1 MSEEKNN
8 VINIDGKEYQQQDLS
23 VEQIRLVN
31 KVAKYQKQSNDLK
44 DAFEDANILQ
54 QQYLQSLKT
63 SLSND
68 ETTKAMENSKAS

>member
-1 MSEEKNN
+1 METKSN
-8 VINIDGKEYQQQDLS
+8 VINIDGKEYNQEDLS
-23 VEQIRLVN
+23 VEQIRLVS
-31 KVAKYQKQSNDLK
+31 KIAKYQKQSNDLK

-68 ETTKAMENSKAS
+68 ETTKAMENSKAG

>member
-1 MSEEKNN
+1 MTEQSN
-8 VINIDGKEYQQQDLS
+8 VINIDGKEYNQEDLS
-23 VEQIRLVN
+23 VEQLRLVS
-31 KVAKYQKQSNDLK
+31 KIAKYQKQSNDLK

-54 QQYLQSLKT
+54 QQYLQVLKT

>member
-1 MSEEKNN
+1 MTEQSN
-8 VINIDGKEYQQQDLS
+8 VINIDGKEYKQSDLS
-23 VEQIRLVN
+23 VEQIRLVS
-31 KVAKYQKQSNDLK
+31 KIAKYQKQSNDLK

-68 ETTKAMENSKAS
+68 ETVERMENTRAS

>member
-1 MSEEKNN
+1 MSEQSN
-8 VINIDGKEYQQQDLS
+8 VINIDGKQYKQEDLS
-23 VEQIRLVN
+23 VEQIRLVS
-31 KVAKYQKQSNDLK
+31 KIAKYQKQSNDLK

>member
-1 MSEEKNN
+1 MTEQSN
-8 VINIDGKEYQQQDLS
+8 VINIDGKQYKQEDLS
-23 VEQIRLVN
+23 VEQIRLVT

-68 ETTKAMENSKAS
+68 ETVERMENSRVS

>member
-1 MSEEKNN
+1 MTEQTN
-8 VINIDGKEYQQQDLS
+8 VINIDGKQYKQEDLS
-23 VEQIRLVN
+23 VEQIRLVT

-68 ETTKAMENSKAS
+68 ETVSRMENSRSS

>member
-1 MSEEKNN
+1 MTEQSN
-8 VINIDGKEYQQQDLS
+8 VINIDGKEYKQSDLS
-23 VEQIRLVN
+23 VEQIRLVS
-31 KVAKYQKQSNDLK
+31 KIAKYQKQSNDLK

-68 ETTKAMENSKAS
+68 ETVERMENSRVS

>member
-1 MSEEKNN
+1 MTEQSN
-8 VINIDGKEYQQQDLS
+8 VINIDGKEYQQEDLS

-31 KVAKYQKQSNDLK
+31 KVAKYQKQSNELK
-44 DAFEDANILQ
+44 DAFEDSNILQ

-68 ETTKAMENSKAS
+68 ETTKAMENSKAG